1 MKRRALRKDQIAALD
16 SLASD
21 PRNTLIVASGRAR
34 EEIEATFSSLSR
46 AVGLAAEHG
55 YYLRPPV
62 KKGQLGGG
70 ERLTPLR
77 SPARPGADSS
87 AGLAAPQPEG
97 EGEGEGEAV
106 AQSGMSEGL
115 TRSAPQSARVPQL
128 NSLSTSMPVA
138 MPADKGKGAALAWL
152 GWPEGGRGGRGGRG
166 HRALAL
172 ALALALAGRA
182 GVGGRP

>member
-115 TRSAPQSARVPQL
+115 T
-128 NSLSTSMPVA
+128 
-138 MPADKGKGAALAWL
+138 G
-152 GWPEGGRGGRGGRG
+152 GWEVCTTGLDDSIGLDDSWIDVCVSIMQQYVKRTQGTLIEKKKSSVTWCEAKRG
-166 HRALAL
+166 LL
-172 ALALALAGRA
+172 C
-182 GVGGRP
+182 